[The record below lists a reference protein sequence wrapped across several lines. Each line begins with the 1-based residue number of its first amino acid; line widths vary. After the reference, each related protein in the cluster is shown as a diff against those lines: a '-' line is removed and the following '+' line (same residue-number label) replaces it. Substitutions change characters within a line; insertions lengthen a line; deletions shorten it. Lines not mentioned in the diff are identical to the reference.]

1 MFSVVVVVVLREL
14 IARPLLNL
22 ADLLLVLIGVPAD
35 FARRRLRPEQLT
47 TKPTVAIV
55 GGGFSGLW
63 AQRALS
69 DDYDVTIVD
78 FKDYFIRFVFTT
90 LFNLFYLTN
99 DSANGHHTVV
109 QGDILTQ
116 YILLAALFALGPN
129 DNEIE
134 HGEDQ
139 EHWHEH
145 IANSRRSPATFTYRN
160 AAICATGLGLC

>member
-1 MFSVVVVVVLREL
+1 MLSVIVVVVLREL

-78 FKDYFIRFVFTT
+78 FKDYFEYTPGILRCFVEPKA
-90 LFNLFYLTN
+90 LRSLT
-99 DSANGHHTVV
+99 
-109 QGDILTQ
+109 
-116 YILLAALFALGPN
+116 AALPRRRNKLLRCEVLDVSPSGTLRVRHADG
-129 DNEIE
+129 NEASLDFDYSA
-134 HGEDQ
+134 G
-139 EHWHEH
+139 
-145 IANSRRSPATFTYRN
+145 AGLSREKWRYSVRS
-160 AAICATGLGLC
+160 

>member
-69 DDYDVTIVD
+69 DDYG
-78 FKDYFIRFVFTT
+78 RP
-90 LFNLFYLTN
+90 
-99 DSANGHHTVV
+99 GHRR
-109 QGDILTQ
+109 
-116 YILLAALFALGPN
+116 AARRPDGTARGRRV
-129 DNEIE
+129 
-134 HGEDQ
+134 DQ
-139 EHWHEH
+139 ERAADEE
-145 IANSRRSPATFTYRN
+145 PAAD
-160 AAICATGLGLC
+160 AAVGGRARDALHAGGLGVLPRPREGCAWRLAHAWTP

>member
-1 MFSVVVVVVLREL
+1 MFSVIVVVVLREL

-69 DDYDVTIVD
+69 DDYDVTLVD
-78 FKDYFIRFVFTT
+78 FKDYFEYTPGILRCFVEPKA
-90 LFNLFYLTN
+90 LRSLT
-99 DSANGHHTVV
+99 
-109 QGDILTQ
+109 
-116 YILLAALFALGPN
+116 AALP
-129 DNEIE
+129 
-134 HGEDQ
+134 
-139 EHWHEH
+139 
-145 IANSRRSPATFTYRN
+145 RRRNKLLRCEVLDVSPSCDSCRKTRTT
-160 AAICATGLGLC
+160 AADWGRMCVAPRTRVGAMTRTQSK